1 MHSLY
6 IQWMP
11 QWIGMKN
18 ICFSVTK
25 SAAFMHPRA
34 WHSRALGTS
43 RGVLW
48 TWNIFFYVSFFHYAL
63 SVSLFLRFPPM
74 VFLNSLV
81 WSELLSLCA
90 YVCVPVYVI
99 ICLCSYRL
107 CFLKMYAYTCLL
119 HMCVNAWTLCVY
131 LNELEL
137 CYVCVVGTQSCT
149 GCVFPCRRRHRL
161 NTGTWD
167 FLCETLGMSLWWL
180 SEGWKRGA
188 RIVDETNASW
198 TLQICPSFE
207 KLYSFKYS
215 CFFSHY
221 FSLHSP

>member
-107 CFLKMYAYTCLL
+107 CFLKNVCLYVSLTYVCECMDFVCLL
-119 HMCVNAWTLCVY
+119 EWAWTLLCVCCWY
-131 LNELEL
+131 SVM
-137 CYVCVVGTQSCT
+137 YWMCVSVSTETQT
-149 GCVFPCRRRHRL
+149 EHRHLRFSVW
-161 NTGTWD
+161 N
-167 FLCETLGMSLWWL
+167 LGYEPLM
-180 SEGWKRGA
+180 
-188 RIVDETNASW
+188 T
-198 TLQICPSFE
+198 
-207 KLYSFKYS
+207 
-215 CFFSHY
+215 
-221 FSLHSP
+221 